1 MHAFLPLAGLL
12 GGAALALQ
20 AAVNA
25 QLVRGLGHPVLA
37 GAVSFFSGIL
47 AIWTVVLL
55 LRVPLAPIAEAASRL
70 PHYAWWAGG
79 VLGATYLCIN
89 IWLVP
94 RLGAAAVVVLA
105 VAGQILTA
113 LALDHWGLL
122 RLPVHPATPARLLGA
137 LLVLVG
143 VWLVV
148 RR

>member
-1 MHAFLPLAGLL
+1 MKLLLALAGLA

-25 QLVRGLGHPVLA
+25 QLVRGVGHPILA
-37 GAVSFFSGIL
+37 GAISFLSGIAL
-47 AIWTVVLL
+47 IWTVVLV
-55 LRVPLAPIAEAASRL
+55 LRLPLAPLAQAAGTM

-79 VLGATYLCIN
+79 LLGASYLCIN

-94 RLGAAAVVVLA
+94 RLGAASVVVLA
-105 VAGQILTA
+105 VAGQILAA

-137 LLVLVG
+137 VLVLAG

>member
-1 MHAFLPLAGLL
+1 MQALLVLAGLL
-12 GGAALALQ
+12 GGAALAVQ
-20 AAVNA
+20 AGVNA
-25 QLVRGLGHPVLA
+25 QLVRGVGHPVLA
-37 GAVSFFSGIL
+37 GALSFLSGMA
-47 AIWTVVLL
+47 AIWTVVLV
-55 LRVPLAPIAEAASRL
+55 LRVPLPSLTGPAGQL

-94 RLGAAAVVVLA
+94 RLGAASVVVLA
-105 VAGQILTA
+105 VAGQILAA

-122 RLPVHPATPARLLGA
+122 RLPVHPATPTRLLGA
-137 LLVLVG
+137 GLVLLG

>member
-1 MHAFLPLAGLL
+1 MHALLPLLGLL

-25 QLVRGLGHPVLA
+25 QLVRGLGHPILA
-37 GAVSFFSGIL
+37 GAVSFASGIL
-47 AIWTVVLL
+47 AIWAVVLL
-55 LRVPLAPIAEAASRL
+55 LRVPLAAIPAAWGQL

-89 IWLVP
+89 IALVP
-94 RLGAAAVVVLA
+94 RLGAASVVVLA
-105 VAGQILTA
+105 VAGQILCA
-113 LALDHWGLL
+113 LALDHWGAL

-137 LLVLVG
+137 LLVLAG